1 MSTTNLFT
9 YVNDANIEGFL
20 ANEQDYEDKISF
32 LGTTKKIRAK
42 GKEYGGEDNI
52 IESISINGV
61 AEEITNKNVDISV
74 PTKVS
79 DLVNDSGFINEHQ
92 DISGKQD
99 VITDLA
105 TIRSNASTGAAK
117 VSANDSTITIQKGGS
132 TVDTFTTN
140 AASNKTIN
148 IPNELP
154 SYLSSD
160 SGKILSVNSSG
171 QLVWITPAIIYT
183 GSGEPNNSTG
193 NDGDIYLQQ

>member
-183 GSGEPNNSTG
+183 GSGEPSNSTG